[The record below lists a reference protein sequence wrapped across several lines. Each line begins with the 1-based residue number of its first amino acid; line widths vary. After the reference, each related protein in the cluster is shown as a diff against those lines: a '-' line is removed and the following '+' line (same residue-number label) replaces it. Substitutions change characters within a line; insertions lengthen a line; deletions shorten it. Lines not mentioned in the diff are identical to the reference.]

1 MFLIYIIL
9 YYLIK
14 IFLKRLKL
22 YFLRLLHFP
31 EVLFSPDFFLS
42 FFTFFIILLG
52 FIQPFMLLSMY
63 SHKQHWVQNSSCQQ
77 RKKPVHVFA
86 GCSFLAQAPWLDR
99 STDSRTPFKIYNFS
113 YFTIKYFY

>member
-1 MFLIYIIL
+1 MDLQKNDIFTQDMRQIGSLPLMEELRGRTVLVTGATGLIGQTIVSAL
-9 YYLIK
+9 
-14 IFLKRLKL
+14 
-22 YFLRLLHFP
+22 LRCG
-31 EVLFSPDFFLS
+31 ETDAEDD
-42 FFTFFIILLG
+42 
-52 FIQPFMLLSMY
+52 
-63 SHKQHWVQNSSCQQ
+63 